1 MKATLSANLYQRLRG
16 YVIVVLLVV
25 LCVVTWALNPKFATA
40 GNFANILV
48 QSAPIGVGACGMTFC
63 MIAGGFDLSVG
74 SIAAMAGMVAASIAA
89 QAYRPGAP
97 WPAGWALAGAVA
109 SALVAGVV
117 LGWLNGVLISR
128 IRINPFVTTLGTM
141 LMVRSLVEVYSG
153 GGKPISLPADAALG
167 ALAWGKIL
175 GVPNPIWLLAGS
187 MLVAAGCLRW
197 TRFGYYCYALG
208 GNERAAWLSGINTDA
223 VKSLTYVLTGG
234 TAGLAGLTILSRVM
248 QAEATAATGYELD
261 VIAAV
266 IIGGTPL
273 GGGSGSMLGS
283 LVGVLTLGVI
293 NNLLVFLQVDPSL
306 QKMVKGAII
315 VGAVGLDSLYRSRG
329 GGK

>member
-1 MKATLSANLYQRLRG
+1 MKESLKRNLYQQMRG
-16 YVIVVLLVV
+16 YIIVLLLVV
-25 LCVVTWALNPKFATA
+25 LCIITYVLNPKFATL

-48 QSAPIGVGACGMTFC
+48 QSAPIAVGACGMTFA

-74 SIAAMAGMVAASIAA
+74 SIAAMAGMVAASIGI
-89 QAYRPGAP
+89 QAYRPVDP
-97 WPAGWALAGAVA
+97 WPASA
-109 SALVAGVV
+109 ALVAAMFSALIVGLA

-153 GGKPISLPADAALG
+153 GGKPITLPADAPLG
-167 ALAWGKIL
+167 VLAWGHVL
-175 GVPNPIWLLAGS
+175 GVPNPIWLLA
-187 MLVAAGCLRW
+187 AALLLAAAALRW

-208 GNERAAWLSGINTDA
+208 GNERAAWLSGINTDT
-223 VKSLTYVLTGG
+223 VKTLTYVLTGG
-234 TAGLAGLTILSRVM
+234 TAGLAGLAILSRVM

-273 GGGSGSMLGS
+273 GGGTGSMLGS
-283 LVGVLTLGVI
+283 FVGVLTLGVI
-293 NNLLVFLQVDPSL
+293 NNLLVFLKVDPSL

-315 VGAVGLDSLYRSRG
+315 VGAVGLDSLYRARRG
-329 GGK
+329 VK